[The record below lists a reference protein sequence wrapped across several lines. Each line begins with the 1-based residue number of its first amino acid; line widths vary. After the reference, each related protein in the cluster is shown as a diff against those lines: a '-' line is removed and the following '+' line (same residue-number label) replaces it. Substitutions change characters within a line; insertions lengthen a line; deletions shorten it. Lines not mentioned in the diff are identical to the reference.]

1 MKNKLKNYSIDYNST
16 LNQAIKKI
24 ETNTY
29 KTLVVTK
36 KNKIIGILSEGDI
49 IRAIYKNINYISP
62 IKNHMTTDFKFVNKN
77 SETEKVLRYYK
88 KYNIT
93 IIPVCDKKFN
103 LKEIILIPE
112 IIKLKI

>member
-1 MKNKLKNYSIDYNST
+1 
-16 LNQAIKKI
+16 
-24 ETNTY
+24 
-29 KTLVVTK
+29 
-36 KNKIIGILSEGDI
+36 
-49 IRAIYKNINYISP
+49 
-62 IKNHMTTDFKFVNKN
+62 MTTDFKFVNKN